1 VKFDLSSAVG
11 EKAEQQIRTSGAE
24 ASNKMLCSDFED
36 RLSDYLD
43 SLLDAETHRVFAEHA
58 LRCPVCHE
66 TLSQVKNSIQTC
78 RTAFVPPASPELEA
92 RILMRTMPETAMGC
106 EEFEESLTDYLDG
119 FLPAPL
125 FHRWERHAAL
135 CAQCTK
141 LPGEVVRSIGACYTY
156 KGEELALPI
165 GLNERILAATLG
177 DVVPAEVRA
186 PFTSRFASRLRLW
199 LDPIMS
205 PQLAT
210 VATMLLVA
218 VFVLTNTVSADGS
231 ISGMY
236 SASVRLAQQSGNSR
250 GVSGTG
256 ISNGFKKFFV
266 GGNET
271 GGSESGMQTPV
282 TEGQKAS
289 EQKPESGG
297 QKPDRPAPKP
307 DDSPRGAT
315 QSKH

>member
-1 VKFDLSSAVG
+1 
-11 EKAEQQIRTSGAE
+11 
-24 ASNKMLCSDFED
+24 MLCSDFEE

-43 SLLDAETHRVFAEHA
+43 GLLEAETHRVFAEHA

-92 RILMRTMPETAMGC
+92 RILLKTMPETAMSC
-106 EEFEESLTDYLDG
+106 DEFEESLTDYLDG

-156 KGEELALPI
+156 KGDELAVPA

-186 PFTSRFASRLRLW
+186 PFASRFASWLRLW

-236 SASVRLAQQSGNSR
+236 SASLQLAHQTGTSGK
-250 GVSGTG
+250 GVNGTAF
-256 ISNGFKKFFV
+256 SNGVKKFFV
-266 GGNET
+266 GGTEA
-271 GGSESGMQTPV
+271 GGTQQTTPAPATQGANV
-282 TEGQKAS
+282 PNQKADSAGEKS
-289 EQKPESGG
+289 ERSVQKPETS
-297 QKPDRPAPKP
+297 PK
-307 DDSPRGAT
+307 GT
-315 QSKH
+315 NQNKH